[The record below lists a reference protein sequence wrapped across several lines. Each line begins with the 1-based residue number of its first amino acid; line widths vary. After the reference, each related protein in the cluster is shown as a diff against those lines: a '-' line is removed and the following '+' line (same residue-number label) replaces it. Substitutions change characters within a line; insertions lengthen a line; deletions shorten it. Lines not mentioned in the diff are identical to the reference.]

1 MVYIY
6 SKNDIIVYLKIKNS
20 PFPSNNAFIA
30 QFIAWMH
37 IFKHILND
45 LHAFPW
51 IWTLFLR
58 AHICLKMHFWA
69 VEFVWDYFNWSLYE
83 IKIIFEW
90 CYLYPYKVML
100 WEQTRIYLYH
110 LHNFPNESFLKGQ
123 KKIYTPRTH
132 WPLLNSLLGAR
143 CNKYLFSKK
152 NLKSIILFWVTSLS
166 KSTK

>member
-1 MVYIY
+1 MCIFMSNKVNLDDYKYSGDLSKCKIYFPWKYPRFMVYIY

-69 VEFVWDYFNWSLYE
+69 VEFCLRLFQLIFVWNQNH
-83 IKIIFEW
+83 
-90 CYLYPYKVML
+90 L
-100 WEQTRIYLYH
+100 WMV
-110 LHNFPNESFLKGQ
+110 
-123 KKIYTPRTH
+123 
-132 WPLLNSLLGAR
+132 
-143 CNKYLFSKK
+143 LFVS
-152 NLKSIILFWVTSLS
+152 V
-166 KSTK
+166 

>member
-6 SKNDIIVYLKIKNS
+6 SKNDIILYLKIKNS

-69 VEFVWDYFNWSLYE
+69 VEFCLRLFQLIFVWNH
-83 IKIIFEW
+83 
-90 CYLYPYKVML
+90 L
-100 WEQTRIYLYH
+100 WMVLLSYGRKQGYLYH
-110 LHNFPNESFLKGQ
+110 VHNFPNESSLKGQ
-123 KKIYTPRTH
+123 KKIYPPRTH
-132 WPLLNSLLGAR
+132 WPLLNSLRGPDVT
-143 CNKYLFSKK
+143 NLFSKK

>member
-69 VEFVWDYFNWSLYE
+69 VEFCLRLFQLIFVWNQNH
-83 IKIIFEW
+83 
-90 CYLYPYKVML
+90 L
-100 WEQTRIYLYH
+100 WIVLYLYH

>member
-1 MVYIY
+1 MPLSLNLLHECTFSNTFWTIY
-6 SKNDIIVYLKIKNS
+6 MHSHGFELYFS
-20 PFPSNNAFIA
+20 E
-30 QFIAWMH
+30 H
-37 IFKHILND
+37 IFVWKCIFEQLN
-45 LHAFPW
+45 
-51 IWTLFLR
+51 
-58 AHICLKMHFWA
+58 
-69 VEFVWDYFNWSLYE
+69 FVWDYFNWSLYE

-100 WEQTRIYLYH
+100 CEKIRIYLYH

>member
-1 MVYIY
+1 M
-6 SKNDIIVYLKIKNS
+6 LL
-20 PFPSNNAFIA
+20 FPSNNAFIA

-58 AHICLKMHFWA
+58 AHRYLSENAFLSSWILFEIISIDLCMKSKSSLNGVICIR
-69 VEFVWDYFNWSLYE
+69 
-83 IKIIFEW
+83 IK
-90 CYLYPYKVML
+90 L
-100 WEQTRIYLYH
+100 WEQTRMYLYH